1 MTVTAADAFDVANT
15 VAGIKNSFFRDLWF
29 RSTKSN
35 YPFSKIVGK
44 RCSYLRISVPDGHVM
59 HLSSMR
65 LWAEDSNGN
74 LQTINTLNDAS
85 LGSHYHSHTFKPEC
99 LLEFEDLG
107 MHLHTDK
114 SSAHVVLTFDE
125 CLLHRIEINN
135 IEGAYISRGWR
146 ISIETSV
153 DGTNWTPVYSH
164 TKRESEFPLFCR
176 ESLSN
181 RYPPHLVNRT
191 IDLIREGFRN
201 PKKLREKILDF
212 NKNYGP
218 ECRSSVNEVL
228 NKQILADQH
237 LEMTSSHGAQN
248 TFRFWTEAKKKSY
261 MAFARE
267 ATQMLSA
274 LGHEVFLGYGPVLGL
289 AREGKLID
297 HDDDI
302 DLILII
308 DRRPDEPITELLG
321 RFHAIL
327 ESAGFKVRGDYPN
340 HRHVGLENR
349 PKVLDVFMAVREGD
363 EIYFN
368 PAKVQRVPVDIILP
382 LIEVDFMGQKMTVP
396 KNILG
401 FLTCMYGEDWR
412 TPLPQF
418 HHNWKPL
425 S

>member
-1 MTVTAADAFDVANT
+1 MAVTATDVFDVANA
-15 VAGIKNSFFRDLWF
+15 VANIKNQYFRDLWF

-35 YPFSKIVGK
+35 YPFSKFIGK
-44 RCSYLRISVPDGHVM
+44 RCSFLRISVPDGHVL

-65 LWAEDSNGN
+65 LWAEDPDGN
-74 LQTINTLNDAS
+74 LKTIDSLNEAS
-85 LGSHYHSHTFKPEC
+85 LGSYYHGHTFKPEH
-99 LLEFEDLG
+99 LLDFENVG

-114 SSAHVVLTFDE
+114 SSPHLVLAFDE

-135 IEGAYISRGWR
+135 IEGLYMSRGWR
-146 ISIETSV
+146 ISIETSN
-153 DGTNWTPVYSH
+153 DGSEWTPAYSH
-164 TKRESEFPLFCR
+164 AKRESEFPAYCKEF
-176 ESLSN
+176 LSD

-191 IDLIREGFRN
+191 VDLVREGFRN
-201 PKKLREKILDF
+201 PKNLREKILAF

-218 ECRSSVNEVL
+218 ECRSSMNDVL
-228 NKQILADQH
+228 NKQVLAAQH

-267 ATQMLSA
+267 ATQKLSA

-308 DRRPDEPITELLG
+308 DRQPDEPVSEVLS

-340 HRHVGLENR
+340 HRHIGLENR

-363 EIYFN
+363 EIFFN
-368 PAKVQRVPVDIILP
+368 PAKVQRVPVDEILP
-382 LIEVDFMGQKMTVP
+382 LVEVEFLEQKVKVP
-396 KNILG
+396 KNVLG
-401 FLTCMYGEDWR
+401 FLTCMYGDNWR